1 MTNDELAFATIEEL
15 SPLVAGK
22 KISPVELAR
31 LCLSRIAEFN
41 PRLNAFLTVTA
52 ESALAAAR
60 AAERELLRG
69 HCRGPLHG
77 IPIALK
83 DNIWTRG
90 VRTTAGST
98 ILRDFVPEADATVTR
113 KLRRAG
119 AVLLGKTN
127 MHEFAYGITS
137 ENPHYGATRNP
148 WDPARISGGSSGGSA
163 AAIAAGM
170 CFASVG
176 TDTGGSIRVPAALC
190 GIVGLKPTFGR
201 VSRYGVVPLAL
212 SFDHV
217 GPAGAERRGRGAAAE
232 RYCGTRPARCR
243 KRQAA
248 ARGFRTKR
256 AAAGANRGGWG
267 GRGSIF
273 GRNSIRKYGGS
284 RKRRWRDL
292 VKEGATVEDV
302 SLPNAGAPLSR
313 RRTSLRLPKRAN
325 STRARDIFRSAR
337 RNMAT
342 DVRGR
347 LQQGGE
353 VRAVDYWMAR
363 ALMERSRAEF
373 AAALATVDAIVAP
386 ASPIAA
392 PLVGSE
398 RVRVGD
404 GEETVRG
411 ALVRLNRPSNF
422 TGLPAMSVPCGFTKD
437 GLPVGLQLIGRA
449 FDEGTLLGIARS
461 YEEVHK
467 WRSAHPPLASK

>member
-1 MTNDELAFATIEEL
+1 MTNDQLAFATIEEL
-15 SPLVAGK
+15 SPLVASK

-41 PRLNAFLTVTA
+41 PRLNAFLSVTA
-52 ESALAAAR
+52 ESALPAAR

-90 VRTTAGST
+90 VRTTAGSK

-137 ENPHYGATRNP
+137 ENPHYGATCNP

-201 VSRYGVVPLAL
+201 VSRYGIVPLAL
-212 SFDHV
+212 SFDHA
-217 GPAGAERRGRGAAAE
+217 GPLARSAGDAALLLNVIAGRDPRDAASARRPREDFVKASRRRHKPWRLGRPREYFWAQLDPEVRRLAEAAVA
-232 RYCGTRPARCR
+232 
-243 KRQAA
+243 
-248 ARGFRTKR
+248 
-256 AAAGANRGGWG
+256 
-267 GRGSIF
+267 
-273 GRNSIRKYGGS
+273 
-284 RKRRWRDL
+284 DL
-292 VKEGATVEDV
+292 VKQGATVEDV
-302 SLPNAGAPLSR
+302 SLPNVAATVEPSNIIALAEAREFHQAAGYFPE
-313 RRTSLRLPKRAN
+313 RA
-325 STRARDIFRSAR
+325 AEYGA
-337 RNMAT
+337 

-373 AAALATVDAIVAP
+373 AAALAMVDAIVVP
-386 ASPIAA
+386 AAPIAA

-449 FDEGTLLGIARS
+449 FDEGTLLGLARP